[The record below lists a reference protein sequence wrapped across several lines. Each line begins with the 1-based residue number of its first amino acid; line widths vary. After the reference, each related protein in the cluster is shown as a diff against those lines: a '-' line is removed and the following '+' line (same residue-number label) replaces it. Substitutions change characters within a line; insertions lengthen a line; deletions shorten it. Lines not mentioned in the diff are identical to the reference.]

1 MKKISIFFLT
11 LILTCSMAGT
21 ALAADYGYVY
31 PDYVPVSGG
40 AFCEV
45 KSSIGTVSLVFP
57 LEYQNGYFG
66 FVDSGSASI
75 GNIYNNTIYGYLY
88 TGSGSVYQ
96 VRASYGERIEYQT
109 DQGYPYNQWLPLNI
123 TQILNTNIQ
132 FIDLTDQGRQT
143 DFQKYEF
150 SVNEKFLLSL
160 IAICAFSTNLTIFLR
175 CRNGSN

>member
-1 MKKISIFFLT
+1 
-11 LILTCSMAGT
+11 MAGT
-21 ALAADYGYVY
+21 ALAAEYGYEY
-31 PDYVPVSGG
+31 PEYVPVSGG
-40 AFCEV
+40 AFVEV

-57 LEYQNGYFG
+57 IEYQNGYFG

-75 GNIYNNTIYGYLY
+75 GNIYNNTIYGHLY
-88 TGSGSVYQ
+88 TRSGTVYQ
-96 VRASYGERIEYQT
+96 VRTSYGERIEYQT
-109 DQGYPYNQWLPLNI
+109 EQGYPYNNWVTLNI
-123 TQILNTNIQ
+123 SQILNTNIQ

-150 SVNEKFLLSL
+150 TVNEKFLLSL